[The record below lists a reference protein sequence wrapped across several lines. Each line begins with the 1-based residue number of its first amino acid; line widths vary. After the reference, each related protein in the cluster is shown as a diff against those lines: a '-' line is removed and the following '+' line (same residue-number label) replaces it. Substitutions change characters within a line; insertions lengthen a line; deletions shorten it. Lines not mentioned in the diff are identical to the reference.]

1 MVAYTPDFCLPY
13 LEGSDSPCL
22 NTGTVCDPSSAWC
35 DAMNL
40 VEAQLNAFDDIG
52 ARTGT
57 AIPMAKITFIPPV
70 PIDPTTYPFAIPFD
84 IIEIDTDNMVNFEVQ
99 PAAIVPNRNGIY
111 EVSLVVTTET
121 VAANATRS
129 AGIRIGNESPPSSV
143 AGTGVAS
150 ASTVTSVGV
159 GESTFSTTALWLF
172 TDATPQPRVIIGRR
186 NLLLTAP
193 IAYASLTA
201 IWHAEVPA

>member
-35 DAMNL
+35 DLIAL
-40 VEAQLNAFDDIG
+40 VEAQLNAFDDIA

-57 AIPMAKITFIPPV
+57 AVPLAKISFTPPV
-70 PIDPTTYPFAIPFD
+70 PIDPTTYPTSIPFD
-84 IIEIDTDNMVNFEVQ
+84 IIEIDTDNMVNFEVE

-111 EVSLVVTTET
+111 EVILEVTTET
-121 VAANATRS
+121 VGANTTRA
-129 AGIRIGNESPPSSV
+129 AGIRIANEQPPFGI
-143 AGTGVAS
+143 AGTGVAVATQTTTNGDVTFS
-150 ASTVTSVGV
+150 AST
-159 GESTFSTTALWLF
+159 LWLF
-172 TDATPQPRVIIGRR
+172 TDSGPLPRVIIGRK

-193 IAYASLTA
+193 IVTASLTA
-201 IWHAEVPA
+201 LWHAEVPA